1 MMGDRKIANPWS
13 FQTVDAE
20 IVERLASHHSPYP
33 KAVAAGVDICG
44 DPHAEDNDGYNWS
57 VLSRARNVADV
68 VPGSAVIMGSAI
80 GNYLARVVAW
90 DFEVSDQ
97 DPMVI
102 MELLPV
108 TPREVARA
116 LARSGSPAS

>member
-1 MMGDRKIANPWS
+1 MGDRSKANPWS
-13 FQTVDAE
+13 FQTADPEDVK
-20 IVERLASHHSPYP
+20 RLASRHQPYP
-33 KAVAAGVDICG
+33 QAVAMGVDIYG

-80 GNYLARVVAW
+80 GNYLAKVVAW
-90 DFEVSDQ
+90 DFEVSDE
-97 DPMVI
+97 DPMVV

-108 TPREVARA
+108 TPRDVARA